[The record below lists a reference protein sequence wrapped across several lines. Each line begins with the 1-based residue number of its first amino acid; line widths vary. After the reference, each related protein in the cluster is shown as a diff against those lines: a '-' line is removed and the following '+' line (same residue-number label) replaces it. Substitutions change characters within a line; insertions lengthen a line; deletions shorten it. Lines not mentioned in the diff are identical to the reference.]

1 MLYHPGQGISTDAVQ
16 RLRNR
21 RLQIEAECGLA
32 AGMLPLEDT
41 SKQWQQILGE
51 GSAKT
56 KKLRCAICTRPLST
70 HEMMTRHP
78 VCSSCKVNASLPE
91 DLFETLYHERPQT
104 RLFEAGE
111 PAEQAHFLGCFT
123 PSTEA
128 LSETD
133 GGSLQWTPPPTPA
146 QVMSTALRKSLDGVW
161 FGDEDTTYSILFSNA
176 THWTCVRREDG
187 EFWLLFLDPK
197 EGLIWWGTDRTH
209 FLDVSEVLSST
220 EAIVWHDSGNG
231 PGPRP
236 PMQWKRTG
244 HSDESFQ
251 RPVRVKRW
259 LKNQKLSKMPCSVQ
273 QSFED
278 DHRDD
283 TPPEDCK
290 KSFVLEGEAKLDHC
304 RQQQLVPKDDL
315 SARAIREVEAQLCR
329 PGNQGYVWINKWK
342 ECYASELGTLRHFLE
357 SRPDRFK
364 VSPTSNRGY
373 RVSVVGGKSD
383 RHRY

>member
-1 MLYHPGQGISTDAVQ
+1 MLYHPGQGISSDAVQ

-21 RLQIEAECGLA
+21 RLQIEAESGVA
-32 AGMLPLEDT
+32 AGMLPLEGT
-41 SKQWQQILGE
+41 SNQWELILGE

-78 VCSSCKVNASLPE
+78 VCSSCKVNVSLPE
-91 DLFETLYHERPQT
+91 DLFETLHQDKPQT

-111 PAEQAHFLGCFT
+111 PIEQAHFLGCFT

-161 FGDEDTTYSILFSNA
+161 FGDEDKTYSILFSDA

-197 EGLIWWGTDRTH
+197 EGLIWWGRDRTH

-231 PGPRP
+231 HGPRL

-251 RPVRVKRW
+251 KPVRVKRW
-259 LKNQKLSKMPCSVQ
+259 LKNQKLSKMLCSVPH
-273 QSFED
+273 FDED
-278 DHRDD
+278 DHRDAR
-283 TPPEDCK
+283 EDCTV
-290 KSFVLEGEAKLDHC
+290 FEGGAKLDRCGQH
-304 RQQQLVPKDDL
+304 LAPKDDL

-342 ECYASELGTLRHFLE
+342 EFYASELGTLRHFLE

-364 VSPTSNRGY
+364 VTPTSNRGY
-373 RVSVVGGKSD
+373 RVSVVGGKPD